1 MIICVSIFFFAAI
14 FFALSDIV
22 IRFRQTP
29 LSGALCVTFALFIA
43 LESLILNGLSL
54 FNAVNRTCLI
64 LANILFL
71 CVWFGWT
78 MLAGKSR
85 IKIHL
90 HRYKYLIKSFWA
102 NFPYRLLLPIIIL
115 VALTAWLYP
124 PNNYDSMTYHMARVA
139 HWIQNGSVEYY
150 QTAIDR
156 QNEMGPGAEY
166 VILFFQILT
175 CSDVLANSVQ
185 LFSFLILI
193 FSSGYLLNILGIS
206 RRISP
211 YIVILGITAPMAVM
225 QASSTKNDLVAA
237 VMTLA
242 VIVSIRRLFCGKIQ
256 RLNIYDFMMIGICM
270 GSGFLVKPISLVV
283 SAPLIMISL
292 LYQQKH
298 LVSSRHIL
306 KKNLIGIM
314 AVFLIA
320 GVVAGPDMLRKELH
334 NVSRVEVYPLFS
346 EWDKGRLWNPVRT
359 LGQNTPF
366 PDETRKLLKW
376 IGYPGNLTTQ
386 NVFHAHEDLVGN
398 PFQVMSLFVLAFL
411 TITLSPFAIL
421 RPEYWRSLLLSLFPV
436 AAWILFS
443 LIIRDQIW
451 ITRLQLPL
459 IFLLPFSFLFI
470 VQIVNSKKIIRRAF
484 GATVSFIAFFS
495 LAYGTLAA
503 THIPSR
509 PLVLSHFWGERLNRI
524 GAYYNNVPIKAAHD
538 HLLSTAKNLHCNR
551 IGLMIGPDSCDY
563 PLTWRAMLSGM
574 TTRHFWNAEKSGGK
588 TRYIISPEA
597 SDWPCLLYVA
607 SGSVEHVP
615 NRGSQWVAIGDDG
628 HTFCRNLEYEFHQ
641 SKQTC
646 LLIESKS
653 MFKKI
658 KPMHEI
664 AIHTAPEGVMLR
676 SSGNDPYILLPEI
689 SCGGF
694 HHSVV
699 LKVEM
704 RSPVKTTLQLFYRTS
719 TQDQF
724 NEEQSMKKCIRQG
737 DNIVYFQLPINEME
751 GSIRMDPGT
760 APGEYVLYSLEA
772 RTIVPYTNDR
782 NPAVTTAENQ

>member
-29 LSGALCVTFALFIA
+29 LSGALCITFALFIA

-54 FNAVNRTCLI
+54 FNAVNRTCLV

-90 HRYKYLIKSFWA
+90 YRYKYLIKSFWA
-102 NFPYRLLLPIIIL
+102 NFPYRLLLPLVILII
-115 VALTAWLYP
+115 LTAWLYP

-175 CSDVLANSVQ
+175 GSDVLANSVQ

-193 FSSGYLLNILGIS
+193 FSSGYLLHILGIS
-206 RRISP
+206 RRLSL

-225 QASSTKNDLVAA
+225 QASSTQNDLVAA

-242 VIVSIRRLFCGKIQ
+242 IIVSIRRLFCGKIQ

-270 GSGFLVKPISLVV
+270 GSGFLVKPTTIVIA
-283 SAPLIMISL
+283 APLIVIGVLFQLRNLISSK
-292 LYQQKH
+292 Q
-298 LVSSRHIL
+298 IL
-306 KKNLIGIM
+306 KTS
-314 AVFLIA
+314 FA
-320 GVVAGPDMLRKELH
+320 GVMAALFMITLVAGPDISRKKVH
-334 NVSRVEVYPLFS
+334 NVSRHEVYPLFS
-346 EWDKGRLWNPVRT
+346 QWNTDRFWNPIRT

-366 PDETRKLLKW
+366 PADTKNLLKW
-376 IGYPGNLTTQ
+376 LGYSGNLSTQ
-386 NVFHAHEDLVGN
+386 NVFNLSEDLVGN

-411 TITLSPFAIL
+411 TIILSPFAIL

-607 SGSVEHVP
+607 SGSIEHVP
-615 NRGSQWVAIGDDG
+615 NRGSQWLAIGDDG
-628 HTFCRNLEYEFHQ
+628 HTFFRNLEHEFHQ
-641 SKQTC
+641 SKQSC
-646 LLIESKS
+646 LLLDSKN
-653 MFKKI
+653 MFKKL

-664 AIHTAPEGVMLR
+664 AIHTSPEGVMLR

-704 RSPVKTTLQLFYRTS
+704 RSPVETTMQIFYQTAKKK
-719 TQDQF
+719 QF
-724 NEEQSMKKCIRQG
+724 CEEQSIKKEISRG
-737 DNIVYFQLPINEME
+737 DNVVYFWLPIDVIE

-782 NPAVTTAENQ
+782 NPAVTTAENK

>member
-1 MIICVSIFFFAAI
+1 
-14 FFALSDIV
+14 
-22 IRFRQTP
+22 
-29 LSGALCVTFALFIA
+29 
-43 LESLILNGLSL
+43 
-54 FNAVNRTCLI
+54 
-64 LANILFL
+64 
-71 CVWFGWT
+71 
-78 MLAGKSR
+78 
-85 IKIHL
+85 
-90 HRYKYLIKSFWA
+90 
-102 NFPYRLLLPIIIL
+102 
-115 VALTAWLYP
+115 
-124 PNNYDSMTYHMARVA
+124 MARVA

-166 VILFFQILT
+166 VILFFQILSG
-175 CSDVLANSVQ
+175 SDFMANSVQ

-206 RRISP
+206 RRLSP

-242 VIVSIRRLFCGKIQ
+242 VIVSIRRLFCGNIQ
-256 RLNIYDFMMIGICM
+256 RLKIYDFIMIGICM

-283 SAPLIMISL
+283 SAPLIVICL
-292 LYQQKH
+292 FNQQKN
-298 LVSSRHIL
+298 LVSSRYIL
-306 KKNLIGIM
+306 KKNLLGMM
-314 AVFLIA
+314 AVLSIA
-320 GVVAGPDMLRKELH
+320 SVVAGPDILRKELH
-334 NVSRVEVYPLFS
+334 SVSRVEVYPLFS

-366 PDETRKLLKW
+366 PEETRKLLKW
-376 IGYPGNLTTQ
+376 IGFPGKLTTQ

-411 TITLSPFAIL
+411 TIILSPFAIL

-443 LIIRDQIW
+443 LIIKDQIW

-470 VQIVNSKKIIRRAF
+470 VQIVKPKKIIRRAF

-574 TTRHFWNAEKSGGK
+574 TTRHFWNAEESDGK

-615 NRGSQWVAIGDDG
+615 NRGSQWLAIGDDG
-628 HTFCRNLEYEFHQ
+628 HTFFRNLEYEFHQ
-641 SKQTC
+641 SKQSC
-646 LLIESKS
+646 LLLDSKN
-653 MFKKI
+653 MFKKL

-664 AIHTAPEGVMLR
+664 AIHTTPEDVMLR
-676 SSGNDPYILLPEI
+676 SSGNDPHFLLPEI
-689 SCGGF
+689 SCGSF

-704 RSPVKTTLQLFYRTS
+704 RSPVETTMQIFYRTAKKK
-719 TQDQF
+719 QF
-724 NEEQSMKKCIRQG
+724 CEEQSLKKGISRG
-737 DNIVYFQLPINEME
+737 DNVVYFWLPIDVIE
-751 GSIRMDPGT
+751 GSIRMDPGNK
-760 APGEYVLYSLEA
+760 PGEYILKSIEVREVA
-772 RTIVPYTNDR
+772 KCTN
-782 NPAVTTAENQ
+782 A